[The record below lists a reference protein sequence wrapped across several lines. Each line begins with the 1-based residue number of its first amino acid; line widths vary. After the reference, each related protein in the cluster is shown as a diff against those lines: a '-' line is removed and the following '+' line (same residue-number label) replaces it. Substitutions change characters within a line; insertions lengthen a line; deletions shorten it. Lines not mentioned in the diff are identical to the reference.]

1 MRPTS
6 IIVLAAGLGLLSCK
20 GSGADEP
27 GADEYFYDCEGS
39 PPASLKV
46 FATDE
51 GFVEF
56 INKATANAYMMS
68 ETQAPVLT
76 APAAGGGLSASAPP
90 QVVFRSAA
98 MTFDRSGNGR
108 PPASRPRSL
117 WSRARSWLSFEGTAW
132 AHCPAVTGE
141 TFLFQL
147 TADGAKDPAYTAFL
161 SVTSFTPGAAKW
173 KAALG
178 PLAGKTVNLRL
189 ARAVFSQGSITLGPF
204 VSPTPV
210 TFNVTQ

>member
-1 MRPTS
+1 MKPVS
-6 IIVLAAGLGLLSCK
+6 IIALAAGLGLLSCK
-20 GSGADEP
+20 SGGADEP

-39 PPASLKV
+39 PPAGVKV

-56 INKATANAYMMS
+56 INKATANGYTMS
-68 ETQAPVLT
+68 ETLAPVLT
-76 APAAGGGLSASAPP
+76 APSAGRGLSAGAPP
-90 QVVFRSAA
+90 QVAFRSAA
-98 MTFDRSGNGR
+98 MALDRSGKRR
-108 PPASRPRSL
+108 PPASRPHSL

-132 AHCPAVTGE
+132 AHCGAVTGE
-141 TFLFQL
+141 NFLFQL

-178 PLAGKTVNLRL
+178 PLVGKTVKFRRSRHSVRKPI
-189 ARAVFSQGSITLGPF
+189 AGPQ
-204 VSPTPV
+204 TA
-210 TFNVTQ
+210 TRW